1 MQGKKNYIAPAVR
14 TVNFSMEGMI
24 AASQITGEGPVT
36 PGEGDY
42 DGEFQSNKR
51 GWDSS
56 LWEQQQ

>member
-1 MQGKKNYIAPAVR
+1 MAPAVR

-51 GWDSS
+51 GWHSS